1 MDNQPVMTE
10 NTPSADTQKG
20 TLQSPQGHREKYA
33 EWLRIIA
40 AFTVVFQHT
49 VTSAWYDTPVSTPDF
64 FVLTFLN
71 SLTRFGVGVFIMIS
85 GAFMLSPKYEQPPRK
100 ILSQKL
106 PRIII
111 LIITWGLLY
120 GFINVVCQSGD
131 WLDYL
136 STPFT
141 LFTQPATHLWF
152 LYTLAGLYLI
162 TPALR
167 VFTKNASPRMV
178 LYVIALFFAF
188 GLVLPTANHLLYK
201 LAHISIY
208 KNIGIQ
214 GSTTFAG
221 FYLSGFYIAHY
232 GLGNKARKI
241 LYSLAAISWFIS
253 FFYSTY
259 FSIARDAPNEY
270 FFGNFRPMTFLIAA
284 AIFCYFRTKYSTST
298 TADSR
303 LIDMSKCMLGVY
315 LIHPIFIKSFYG
327 LHLSILIPHP
337 IVTAPLMTVV
347 FFGLSLYTVRLF
359 RKIPGIRKIL

>member
-1 MDNQPVMTE
+1 
-10 NTPSADTQKG
+10 
-20 TLQSPQGHREKYA
+20 
-33 EWLRIIA
+33 
-40 AFTVVFQHT
+40 
-49 VTSAWYDTPVSTPDF
+49 
-64 FVLTFLN
+64 
-71 SLTRFGVGVFIMIS
+71 
-85 GAFMLSPKYEQPPRK
+85 
-100 ILSQKL
+100 
-106 PRIII
+106 
-111 LIITWGLLY
+111 
-120 GFINVVCQSGD
+120 
-131 WLDYL
+131 
-136 STPFT
+136 
-141 LFTQPATHLWF
+141 
-152 LYTLAGLYLI
+152 
-162 TPALR
+162 
-167 VFTKNASPRMV
+167 MV

>member
-1 MDNQPVMTE
+1 MANQTSITE
-10 NTPSADTQKG
+10 S
-20 TLQSPQGHREKYA
+20 QGRREKYA

-49 VTSAWYDTPVSTPDF
+49 VTSAWYDTPVSSPDF
-64 FVLTFLN
+64 FVLNFLN
-71 SLTRFGVGVFIMIS
+71 SLSRFGVGVFIMIS
-85 GAFMLSPKYEQPPRK
+85 GAFMLSPKYAHPPKK
-100 ILSQKL
+100 ILTYNL
-106 PRIII
+106 PKIII
-111 LIITWGLLY
+111 LIVTWGLAY
-120 GFINVVCQSGD
+120 GFLNVICQSGD
-131 WLDYL
+131 WVDYV
-136 STPFT
+136 STPIT

-178 LYVIALFFAF
+178 LYVIGLFFMF
-188 GLVLPTANHLLYK
+188 GLVLPTANHLLFK
-201 LAHISIY
+201 LAHFTIY

-232 GLGNKARKI
+232 GLGPKVRKI
-241 LYSLAAISWFIS
+241 LYSLAGISWFIS

-284 AIFCYFRTKYSTST
+284 AIFCYFRTKYGNT
-298 TADSR
+298 TTDKAK
-303 LIDMSKCMLGVY
+303 LIAMSKCMLGVY
-315 LIHPIFIKSFYG
+315 LVHPMFIKIFYG
-327 LHLSILIPHP
+327 LHLSMLIPHP
-337 IVTAPLMTVV
+337 IVTAPLMAVV

>member
-1 MDNQPVMTE
+1 MQTGAQQN
-10 NTPSADTQKG
+10 
-20 TLQSPQGHREKYA
+20 PQGHREIYA

-100 ILSQKL
+100 ILTQKL

-111 LIITWGLLY
+111 LIVTWGLLY

-131 WLDYL
+131 WMDYV
-136 STPFT
+136 STPIT

-167 VFTKNASPRMV
+167 VFTKNASPHMV

-232 GLGNKARKI
+232 GLGQKARKI

-259 FSIARDAPNEY
+259 FSLARSAPNEY

-284 AIFCYFRTKYSTST
+284 AIFCYFRTKYSA
-298 TADSR
+298 TATVDSR
-303 LIDMSKCMLGVY
+303 LIDISKCMLGVY
-315 LIHPIFIKSFYG
+315 LIHPMFIKIFYG

-337 IVTAPLMTVV
+337 IVTGPLMAVV
-347 FFGLSLYTVRLF
+347 FFGLSLFTVRLF